1 MYFQVLILVLMEYG
15 LRDNLSHEGTCWV
28 FDVLILVL
36 MEYGLREANDILS
49 RSWRVNVLILVLME
63 YGLRVASVENIIGL
77 KKTCLNPCFNGIWS
91 ART

>member
-36 MEYGLREANDILS
+36 MEYGLRAMREIDRRIVYEES
-49 RSWRVNVLILVLME
+49 
-63 YGLRVASVENIIGL
+63 
-77 KKTCLNPCFNGIWS
+77 
-91 ART
+91 